1 MLSDARREVDKH
13 LRFEA
18 WDERLVCSKC
28 VHVCRLQLCL
38 PVCNS
43 LDCTPS
49 GSSVHGILQAYWSG
63 LPWPPQ
69 GSSLPGDRTYISMS
83 PVLAGMLFTTSTIGK
98 PTVLWIYPMT
108 VLRKSHIEHEWIK
121 LILFL
126 ELEKCFYYMWCRMMD
141 LQPNISIRFWK
152 LILS

>member
-1 MLSDARREVDKH
+1 MQKKSIRLMFSHGGGAGYSRIWMLSDARREVDKH

-18 WDERLVCSKC
+18 WDGRLICSKC
-28 VHVCRLQLCL
+28 VHVCRLQLGL

-43 LDCTPS
+43 LDCNPS
-49 GSSVHGILQAYWSG
+49 GSCLWDSPGILEWVA
-63 LPWPPQ
+63 
-69 GSSLPGDRTYISMS
+69 

-126 ELEKCFYYMWCRMMD
+126 ELDKCSYYMWYRMMD
-141 LQPNISIRFWK
+141 L
-152 LILS
+152 